1 MPMDVA
7 INRDDWAKIA
17 YTQATGCQKCPLLVL
32 AGLAWLKLE
41 LRFEG
46 LKQLATSNNMAGQA
60 FAEQDHMPTALL
72 RWEHAVEG
80 GD

>member
-1 MPMDVA
+1 MLPSIEM
-7 INRDDWAKIA
+7 
-17 YTQATGCQKCPLLVL
+17 TGPKLHTPRQLVVKKCPLLVL

-46 LKQLATSNNMAGQA
+46 LKQLATSNNMAGEA
-60 FAEQDHMPTALL
+60 FAEQDHMPAALL